1 MINLSVQWTV
11 SDNLSV
17 SKLNKLQ
24 KFEALKTLPNVLEF
38 PENIKG
44 RWHSDFFKNDN
55 PIVLELACGK
65 GDYTLAMSKLFPNK
79 NFIGIDIK
87 GARIWKGAVIAD
99 DQLLSNVCFLR
110 IYIEQLTDYF
120 KKEEVSEIW
129 ITFPDPF
136 IKKSKIRKRLTSER
150 FLNMYNELLPE
161 NGKVHLKTDSALLYE
176 FTLESIR
183 AKNVNINM
191 MSADIY
197 SGPAEKNELLK
208 IQTYYERMHL
218 KEGRKIHY
226 VQFQFKA

>member
-65 GDYTLAMSKLFPNK
+65 GDYTLAMSKIFPNK